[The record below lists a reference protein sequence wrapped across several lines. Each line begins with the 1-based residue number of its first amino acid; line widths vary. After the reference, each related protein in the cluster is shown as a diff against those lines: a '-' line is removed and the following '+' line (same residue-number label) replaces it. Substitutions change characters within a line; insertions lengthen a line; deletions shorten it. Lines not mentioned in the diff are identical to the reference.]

1 VLTEADIDRC
11 ARYMVDNYGARAAW
25 RAESRTAELRAL
37 GEPGA
42 AENWE
47 RVKSAIERIQSGKP

>member
-1 VLTEADIDRC
+1 MIDR
-11 ARYMVDNYGARAAW
+11 YGARAAW
-25 RAESRTAELRAL
+25 RAGLRAAELRAL

-47 RVKSAIERIQSGKP
+47 RVKTAIERLQVVKP

>member
-11 ARYMVDNYGARAAW
+11 ARYMIDNYGSGAGLRAQLRAAD
-25 RAESRTAELRAL
+25 LRDL

-42 AENWE
+42 AENWK
-47 RVKSAIERIQSGKP
+47 RVKAAIERIQAGKP